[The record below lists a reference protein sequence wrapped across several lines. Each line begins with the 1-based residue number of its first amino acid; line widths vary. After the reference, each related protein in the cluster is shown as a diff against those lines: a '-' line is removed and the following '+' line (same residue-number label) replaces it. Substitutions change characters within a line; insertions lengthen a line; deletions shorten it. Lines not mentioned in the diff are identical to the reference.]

1 MGSGNSV
8 TSGARNKPKQTAPST
23 TVKVDSTTV
32 STNIGLVADFGS
44 GHATL
49 FCYEIVSPTKVRQ
62 LGRGSLLSDGKSIKL
77 DRFLTNASTLGL
89 KVLAPVLDAM
99 ESAVEEM
106 SVKITE
112 TGVVW
117 TPRFIIAGATGG
129 VRAALS
135 KKSISQADFDVFATA
150 VVARFPQLNATGM
163 IVSGADEGRWELEA
177 ARLIW
182 GQDSERMFNNKL
194 EGGLGLLSG
203 GGSTIQIGANKVA
216 KSYPISTMWDP
227 MDEGKGA
234 PAEAWRDDAIWA
246 AWERDLLASIDLA
259 ASSRSGLFSGQF
271 VGTACMEYA
280 ARAAGVDGRPVTAVE
295 TIQRLRVVADEFRA
309 AHGPRFDELKEVPR
323 RARYNWFRVM
333 ALQMVRLAHVLER
346 LFKPD
351 AGIFF
356 TRKGSMACEWTLGAA
371 IEQGTRGAP
380 E

>member
-32 STNIGLVADFGS
+32 STNIGLVADFGG
-44 GHATL
+44 GHGTL

-77 DRFLTNASTLGL
+77 DRFLANASTLGP
-89 KVLAPVLDAM
+89 KVVAPVLDAM

-106 SVKITE
+106 SVKIAE

-135 KKSISQADFDVFATA
+135 KKTINQADFDVFATA
-150 VVARFPQLNATGM
+150 VVARFPQLNATSM

-203 GGSTIQIGANKVA
+203 GGSTVQIGANKVA
-216 KSYPISTMWDP
+216 KSYPISIMWDP
-227 MDEGKGA
+227 MD
-234 PAEAWRDDAIWA
+234 
-246 AWERDLLASIDLA
+246 
-259 ASSRSGLFSGQF
+259 
-271 VGTACMEYA
+271 
-280 ARAAGVDGRPVTAVE
+280 
-295 TIQRLRVVADEFRA
+295 
-309 AHGPRFDELKEVPR
+309 
-323 RARYNWFRVM
+323 
-333 ALQMVRLAHVLER
+333 
-346 LFKPD
+346 
-351 AGIFF
+351 
-356 TRKGSMACEWTLGAA
+356 
-371 IEQGTRGAP
+371 
-380 E
+380 